1 MMSSKYRL
9 IVQQCD
15 TEKQI
20 ISIEEKS
27 DGTIILLFPVHPF
40 MAFHNVVLSNIIN
53 NKFTIHLSKNSNP
66 VGNTI
71 THEILFKD
79 GSFHRGHAH
88 IINND
93 EGHLIWPIV
102 TKSLGYDEIK
112 YNRRLRHLNDKFHYF
127 PPYNAK
133 NQLMIISIVAFD
145 TDVPRIAIYPLQYV
159 HLKLSKF
166 SLAIYYRISEIPSY
180 RNSMH
185 RVGYTSSV
193 LGIGSDNFNTELT
206 KQASLTSEQL
216 TTYLQDDFGYMINWN
231 LSRPDRP
238 TRQ

>member
-1 MMSSKYRL
+1 MSFKYRL

-40 MAFHNVVLSNIIN
+40 MAFYDVVLNNIIN
-53 NKFTIHLSKNSNP
+53 NKFTIHLSENSNP
-66 VGNTI
+66 AGNTI

-79 GSFHRGHAH
+79 GKFHRSHAH

-93 EGHLIWPIV
+93 EGHLIWPLF

-112 YNRRLRHLNDKFHYF
+112 YNRRPRHLKDKLHYLL
-127 PPYNAK
+127 PYNAK
-133 NQLMIISIVAFD
+133 NQLMIISVVAFD
-145 TDVPRIAIYPLQYV
+145 TNVPKIAIHPLSCV

-166 SLAIYYRISEIPSY
+166 SLAVYYRIGQIPSY
-180 RNSMH
+180 RNSLY
-185 RVGYTSSV
+185 RVGHTSPV
-193 LGIGSDNFNTELT
+193 LGIGSDISNAELT
-206 KQASLTSEQL
+206 KQASLNAEQL
-216 TTYLQDDFGYMINWN
+216 ATYLQDDFDYIINWN
-231 LSRPDRP
+231 VSKADHP